1 MKNSKQAVIN
11 NLKGTISK
19 GGDEKM
25 IEALKRRLIVIEKD
39 KQVNK

>member
-1 MKNSKQAVIN
+1 MDNKKAVIN

-25 IEALKRRLIVIEKD
+25 INALKKRLIVVQKD